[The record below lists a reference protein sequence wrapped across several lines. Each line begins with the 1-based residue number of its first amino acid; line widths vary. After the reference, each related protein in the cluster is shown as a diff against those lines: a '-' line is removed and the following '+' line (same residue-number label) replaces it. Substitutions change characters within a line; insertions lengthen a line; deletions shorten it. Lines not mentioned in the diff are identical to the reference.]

1 MSNSIPRPRIVS
13 IPEKDEWRAS
23 EDCRALVEAEKIK
36 ADPKRHALAKAYAQK
51 KTMELAAVATAA

>member
-1 MSNSIPRPRIVS
+1 MSNSTPRPRLVS
-13 IPEKDEWRAS
+13 IPEKEEWRAAD
-23 EDCRALVEAEKIK
+23 DCRALIEAEKIK